1 MRRELVI
8 GLLLLSITLAVYWQI
23 RDHKFTNY
31 DDTVYVTENPH
42 VQRGLVGSSIIWA
55 FTTTEQANWH
65 PLTWLSHMLDCQL
78 FGLNPGAHHLT
89 SLFLHLANVLLLFAV
104 LRRMTGA
111 LWRPAFVS
119 ALFALHPLHVESVA
133 WVAERKD
140 VLSTLFWLLT
150 MLAYAGYAER
160 PTRAR
165 YVLTLVAFALGLMAK
180 PMLVTLPFVLLLLD
194 YWPLDRMAY
203 AGRDDNT
210 PKRARKG
217 IGSSKQRLSLSRLV
231 WEKTPFFA
239 LAAISSVVTF
249 SVQRKAGAMSNMEV
263 LPLWSR
269 IANALV
275 SYLRYLGKTIWPSDL
290 AVLYPHPGTGLSL
303 WWGAGAGLVLLGLS
317 ILLLRGIRS
326 RPYLAVGWL
335 WYLGTLVPVIGLVQV
350 GLQAYADRYT
360 YVPLIGLFIMVA
372 WGVPDLAGRWGRAR
386 TVLALL
392 AATSLSALT
401 GCTWI
406 QVGYWKDS
414 LSLFTH
420 TIQVTTNNYVAY
432 NSSGVALAEQ
442 GRFEEAIDRYLRALR
457 IKPDYAEAQCNLGLA
472 LEREGRHEEAISHY
486 LEALRLDPNH
496 ATAHNNLGNALADQG
511 KLEEAISH
519 YTEALRIKPDYAEA
533 YNNWGTA
540 LVKQGRFEEAIDLF
554 LRALRIKPD
563 YAEAHS
569 NLAWALTGRG
579 QMAEAMAHYRIA
591 IQIRP
596 NFAEAHN
603 NLGHLLVVLGRLDE
617 AAIQFTEAVR
627 IKPDYASARNN
638 LGIVLAR
645 LGRLDEAV
653 TQLREALRVQPDY
666 GEARSNLA
674 DVLGR
679 MGEPRGNFNT
689 GGAP

>member
-263 LPLWSR
+263 FPLWSR

-317 ILLLRGIRS
+317 IFLLRGIRS

-420 TIQVTTNNYVAY
+420 TIQVTTNNYVAL
-432 NSSGVALAEQ
+432 NNLGIGLRQ
-442 GRFEEAIDRYLRALR
+442 LGRLDEAVTQYHEALR
-457 IKPDYAEAQCNLGLA
+457 IKPDYGL
-472 LEREGRHEEAISHY
+472 
-486 LEALRLDPNH
+486 
-496 ATAHNNLGNALADQG
+496 AHNNLGNALADQG

-519 YTEALRIKPDYAEA
+519 YTEALRIKPDDAGA

-540 LVKQGRFEEAIDLF
+540 LVEQGRFEEAIDRF
-554 LRALRIKPD
+554 LRALQIKPD
-563 YAEAHS
+563 YAAAQCNLGRALEREGRDEEAIAHYLEALQLDMDYAEAHN
-569 NLAWALTGRG
+569 NLARALTGRG
-579 QMAEAMAHYRIA
+579 QMAEAMAHYRTA

-627 IKPDYASARNN
+627 IKPDYARARNN

-653 TQLREALRVQPDY
+653 TQFREALRVQPDY

-674 DVLGR
+674 VVLSR
-679 MGEPRGNFNT
+679 MGELRGNFNT
-689 GGAP
+689 GRAP